1 MNEWIEFIGKNV
13 PSSKNGKRWTGKIL
27 IKSKLCQEYIK
38 WSEPIFKANK
48 ALWDAQ
54 MNKVE
59 QFPIKVEFYFYRD
72 SKRHWDFI
80 NIVQIIADIMQAEEY
95 LEDDD
100 TLHFIPVYAG
110 EEVTK
115 KNKSGFKMRIQ

>member
-48 ALWDAQ
+48 PLWDAQ

>member
-38 WSEPIFKANK
+38 WSEPLFKANK

-80 NIVQIIADIMQAEEY
+80 NIVQIIADIMQVENY